1 MPSKEICNLTLTK
14 NTQKLSIKN
23 KSFELKGISTV
34 ELSKY
39 RKKLVDRALEII

>member
-1 MPSKEICNLTLTK
+1 MPSKEVCNLNQCTT
-14 NTQKLSIKN
+14 KLSINN
-23 KSFELKGISTV
+23 KSFELKKGISTV